1 MLSASPKPGAA
12 PPTAP
17 PPNSGASYGS
27 SGGVSGQNA
36 APPGSFCVA
45 VVLHWMPGSNPHY
58 VQQVVKRR
66 EAGVRPEV
74 WTDFE
79 VDVSAHTY
87 TDGTA
92 ASGKTYIYRV
102 KGLRGN
108 GRGGT
113 SGRAAVTVP

>member
-1 MLSASPKPGAA
+1 MPPA
-12 PPTAP
+12 PQNEPSDLTATL
-17 PPNSGASYGS
+17 A
-27 SGGVSGQNA
+27 GG
-36 APPGSFCVA
+36 A

-74 WTDFE
+74 WTDLE
-79 VDVSAHTY
+79 VDVSAHSY

-102 KGLRGN
+102 KGLR
-108 GRGGT
+108 
-113 SGRAAVTVP
+113 